1 MRKTNT
7 ANNTTAV
14 GILYAVMAFTVW
26 GFLPIYWKLLN
37 QIPAGQILAHR
48 ILWSFVFV
56 FALLIFNGRLKGLKQ
71 VISNRKKLIGILF
84 SAVIISINWGIYI
97 WAVNSNHIIETSM
110 GYYINPLITVFM
122 GMVILKEKL
131 YFWQIISLILASI
144 GVLITTVQYGK
155 IPWIALSLALTFALY
170 GLGKKKINI
179 DSMTGLALET
189 FIIMPAAL
197 GYIILKQLNGTGILN
212 MIPLSTTVM
221 LLLSGI
227 VTAMPLLWFAKG
239 TKRIPLSMIGFIQYI
254 SPTINLFLGIFVFK
268 EQFTN
273 IHFLSFGFIWCGLIL
288 YSLSQTSILKNM
300 KQKPHHQ

>member
-227 VTAMPLLWFAKG
+227 VTAMPLL
-239 TKRIPLSMIGFIQYI
+239 
-254 SPTINLFLGIFVFK
+254 
-268 EQFTN
+268 
-273 IHFLSFGFIWCGLIL
+273 
-288 YSLSQTSILKNM
+288 
-300 KQKPHHQ
+300 